1 MYFCLNNCS
10 RVKTVYADFTRIS
23 CWITSHDVLKVLD
36 SLKSKEIKNYS
47 TFEGRLAPNSKFHPK
62 KSVTLKAAVPSYQL
76 IRRSTA
82 GGTTLHVLYIF
93 WLNALGHVNSSVR
106 ISNQNNW
113 SGWRYAVHVT
123 TLPVRMY
130 NFLFIPIG
138 SCVKVSV
145 NTSCTRTKMHEH
157 LFIFCIFKCY
167 KLTRPPSSCTWKSL
181 LHRAACCWETPA
193 VREKKTKQ
201 IKDQFSRLLN
211 VNEDILQRRSSLG
224 CSCTV
229 NYNQSVMFK
238 QPRGHFVI
246 DFCN

>member
-1 MYFCLNNCS
+1 MKGVWLQIQNSTKKNLSLWRRLCL
-10 RVKTVYADFTRIS
+10 RIS
-23 CWITSHDVLKVLD
+23 WLD
-36 SLKSKEIKNYS
+36 
-47 TFEGRLAPNSKFHPK
+47 APQQVEPLC
-62 KSVTLKAAVPSYQL
+62 TC
-76 IRRSTA
+76 
-82 GGTTLHVLYIF
+82 YIF

-106 ISNQNNW
+106 IFNQNNW
-113 SGWRYAVHVT
+113 SGWRYVVHVT

-145 NTSCTRTKMHEH
+145 NTSCTRTKMHEQ

-238 QPRGHFVI
+238 QPRVHFVI